1 MEPVLDETSL
11 IPCPDWLPGKRISTL
26 SSALATLDRLG
37 VPKALRS
44 VSDAANRDIA
54 QGRGLR
60 DWCFD
65 SGTNRDAGRFLAG
78 RLSRAPF
85 IDGPTGLLAHAEGTR
100 LVETQVNGHE
110 VYGLGMGALED
121 RVVLALASS
130 NRPVGASIDVTILD
144 ASADSI
150 FETTVPVFAYAHG
163 SEIDQRTAA
172 IQALVDASLR
182 DGKLLVE
189 HFSEVFPH
197 LRMGPHAAD
206 AMRQLTG
213 SEPVYRQL
221 LRHLH
226 ALNAAISSWGEGE
239 PLVPQGITFSPE
251 SAETLKNGKFGPLRD
266 FPTPDGFTHERWSL
280 HTKLTGGAGAR
291 LYYRPVRTAQTKLVL
306 IGYFGPHLPCVRYP
320 T

>member
-11 IPCPDWLPGKRISTL
+11 VPCANWTPGTRIAAL
-26 SSALATLDRLG
+26 SSVLVALDRLG
-37 VPKALRS
+37 VSKVLRS
-44 VSDAANRDIA
+44 VSDAADRDIA

-65 SGTNRDAGRFLAG
+65 RSTNRDAGRLLAL
-78 RLSRAPF
+78 RLSRQPF
-85 IDGPTGLLAHAEGTR
+85 IDGPIGLLACAEGVRVLETR
-100 LVETQVNGHE
+100 VDKHL
-110 VYGLGMGALED
+110 VYGLGMGALEN
-121 RVVLALASS
+121 RIVVALAGSA
-130 NRPVGASIDVTILD
+130 RPVGASIDVTILD
-144 ASADSI
+144 ATADEI
-150 FETTVPVFAYAHG
+150 FASTVPVFAYAHG
-163 SEIDQRTAA
+163 SEIDQQTVA

-182 DGKLLVE
+182 NGKLLVE
-189 HFSEVFPH
+189 RFAEVFPH
-197 LRMGPHAAD
+197 LRMGSHAAD
-206 AMRQLTG
+206 AMRRLTG

-226 ALNAAISSWGEGE
+226 ALNAAISSWREGE

-251 SAETLKNGKFGPLRD
+251 SAATLENGKFGPMRD